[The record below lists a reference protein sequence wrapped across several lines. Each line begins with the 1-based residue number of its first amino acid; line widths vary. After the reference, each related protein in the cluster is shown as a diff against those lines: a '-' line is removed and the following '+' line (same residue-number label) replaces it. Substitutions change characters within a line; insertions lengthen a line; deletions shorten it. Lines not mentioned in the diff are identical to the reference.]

1 MIPKILRS
9 KRGRQESQR
18 RRGDGKTSDQGCGAL
33 CQGLSDL
40 WKLARTRKGIL
51 LYNLQKDHS
60 PANPCRLLSS
70 TSVGQ
75 CRGLVLDHSTRQVL
89 SGNKNLIQG
98 GHMSLSRQSGCN
110 VCDSWVEKA
119 KTKEEEQFGNC
130 VVKGKGKVWERD
142 LGS

>member
-1 MIPKILRS
+1 MWGPLP
-9 KRGRQESQR
+9 
-18 RRGDGKTSDQGCGAL
+18 
-33 CQGLSDL
+33 
-40 WKLARTRKGIL
+40 RTVGPLEAVKDKERDSPL
-51 LYNLQKDHS
+51 HLQKDHS
-60 PANPCRLLSS
+60 PATPCRLLSS

-75 CRGLVLDHSTRQVL
+75 CHGLVLDHSTRQVL